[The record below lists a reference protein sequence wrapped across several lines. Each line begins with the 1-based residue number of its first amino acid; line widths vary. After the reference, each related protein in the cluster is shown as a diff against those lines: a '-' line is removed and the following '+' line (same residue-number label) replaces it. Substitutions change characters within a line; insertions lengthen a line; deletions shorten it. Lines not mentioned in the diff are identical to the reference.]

1 LLLKVH
7 QASRKLNKECIS
19 VNRIL
24 GADRLPFFHETTV
37 RKNFT
42 SRHLER
48 NADSVDT
55 AGNAGNAENCSGAL
69 RLAITDQQIV
79 DSD

>member
-24 GADRLPFFHETTV
+24 GTDGLPFFHERTA

-55 AGNAGNAENCSGAL
+55 AGNAGNAENCSGA
-69 RLAITDQQIV
+69 AQITDY
-79 DSD
+79 